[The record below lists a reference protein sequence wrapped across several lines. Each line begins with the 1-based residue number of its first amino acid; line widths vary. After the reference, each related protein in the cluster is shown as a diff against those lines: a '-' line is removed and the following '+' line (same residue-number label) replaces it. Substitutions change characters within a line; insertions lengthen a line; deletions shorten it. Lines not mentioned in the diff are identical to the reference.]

1 MKGRILNRDASFI
14 VIEEPHENTLNIQNK
29 KPETLKPKWLNQEL
43 NK

>member
-1 MKGRILNRDASFI
+1 MKGYILNRDASFI
-14 VIEEPHENTLNIQNK
+14 VIKETHESTLNIQNK